1 MNFNINSFCR
11 GNFSPAKAYQK
22 GEIHMEKNKIIWKDK
37 NGLCRCQSCG
47 KSVPK
52 NKLHWEKYLGYCDK
66 CYKEIQDYN
75 RKNSKSAN

>member
-1 MNFNINSFCR
+1 
-11 GNFSPAKAYQK
+11 
-22 GEIHMEKNKIIWKDK
+22 MEKNKIIWKDK